1 MLFITPEKLGASGK
15 LQSTLDSLYQRGQ
28 LARVVVDEASMGG
41 PGTGSLVREPD
52 CQPVLL
58 GSQYV
63 QKPASHPGRM
73 VLGCQQSAEVARAPP
88 QQKAALSVPHC
99 AAPCSP
105 APVLCRPTA

>member
-41 PGTGSLVREPD
+41 PGPGRAGLVRKPD

-58 GSQYV
+58 GSQYA
-63 QKPASHPGRM
+63 QKPATHPGRM
-73 VLGCQQSAEVARAPP
+73 VLGWQ
-88 QQKAALSVPHC
+88 
-99 AAPCSP
+99 
-105 APVLCRPTA
+105 